1 MFPEG
6 GSSKDGSL
14 LDAKRGTGSLAALSG
29 AKVIPAYIDGT
40 NTVLPPG
47 AKFIRLQY

>member
-6 GSSKDGSL
+6 GRSRDGSL
-14 LDAKRGTGSLAALSG
+14 LDAKRGTGLIAALSG

-40 NTVLPPG
+40 DTC
-47 AKFIRLQY
+47 AACRR